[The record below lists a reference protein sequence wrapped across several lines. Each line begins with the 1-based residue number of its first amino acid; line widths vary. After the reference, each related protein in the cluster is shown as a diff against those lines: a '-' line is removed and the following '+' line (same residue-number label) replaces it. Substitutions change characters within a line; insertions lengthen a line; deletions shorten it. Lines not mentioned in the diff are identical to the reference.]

1 MKIKYIRWS
10 TLGQSPAR
18 QLLDDRKY
26 DLVLSE
32 QISGSIAFAKRPKGA
47 ELLKLIQAGKVSEL
61 SVEEFSRLGRNAFDT
76 LSTLN
81 LCEQHN
87 VVVHIQ
93 NMNLSSIV
101 DGKLNPIFKLFSHIV
116 SVIAEQERELIKER
130 TEMGKIAAR
139 QQGVKFGRKPGSNER
154 KLDFLNKE
162 NNKAILKYLIKG
174 DNTIREIAKLT
185 DTSTATVSKVKK
197 VAIETKQL
205 KEVA

>member
-1 MKIKYIRWS
+1 MKVKYIRWS
-10 TLGQSPAR
+10 TLSQSASR
-18 QLLDDRKY
+18 QLVDKRKY
-26 DLVLSE
+26 DLILQE
-32 QISGSIAFAKRPKGA
+32 QISGSIALAKRPKGA
-47 ELLKLIQAGKVSEL
+47 ELLKLIEAGKVTDL
-61 SVEEFSRLGRNAFDT
+61 FVEEFSRLGRNAYDT

-81 LCEQHN
+81 ICEQYGVNIHL
-87 VVVHIQ
+87 Q
-93 NMNLSSIV
+93 NMNLSSHV
-101 DGKLNPIFKLFSHIV
+101 DGKINPLFKMFSYIV

-139 QQGVKFGRKPGSNER
+139 EKGVRFGRKPGSNER

-162 NNKAILKYLIKG
+162 NNRAILKYLIKG

-205 KEVA
+205 KAA

>member
-18 QLLDDRKY
+18 QLLDDREY

-47 ELLKLIQAGKVSEL
+47 ELLKLIHAGRVREL
-61 SVEEFSRLGRNAFDT
+61 FVEEFSRLGRNAFDT

-81 LCEQHN
+81 ICDQHG
-87 VVVHIQ
+87 VSVHIL
-93 NMNLSSIV
+93 NMNLSSHV
-101 DGKLNPIFKLFSHIV
+101 DGKTNPIFKLFSHIV

-139 QQGVKFGRKPGSNER
+139 QQGVKFGRKTGSNER
-154 KLDFLNKE
+154 KIDFLKKDKNKS
-162 NNKAILKYLIKG
+162 ILKYLTKS

-185 DTSTATVSKVKK
+185 NSSTATVSKVKR
-197 VAIETKQL
+197 IGTEL
-205 KEVA
+205 RML